1 MNNHLEATFDS
12 YHVWLGIPPAEQPP
26 DNYRLLGIA
35 RFEENLEVIE
45 SAADRQMAHV
55 RSFQN
60 GSRAKESQRLL
71 NEIASA
77 RVCLLG
83 ATAKQKYDVSLRRG
97 SEQALRIDNGAAL
110 TKTPLRRRSSRRETG
125 RFAVEIRWKRVVA
138 WTGCAALLGAGCI
151 LFALNSKPKGDE
163 PHRPISS
170 HEPKQAAHAAL
181 ALQAA
186 PQRQVQQGPA
196 QSEEATEA
204 GRDHARDVDVRQG
217 QVEEPEGF
225 ADLAAEFDAL
235 ASLPQKT
242 SVQEGDVF
250 AAATAQQQPESKVK
264 PRTAQPSRLPLPTDE
279 ELRAAEIVLTSENS
293 DLLKHDG
300 RQRSAKELLDLA
312 KSAKVAPAVRYRL
325 FEVAAERAVD
335 DKNVELAFLAVDEA
349 AVRFEIDAWQRKLAV
364 VQTLNQGLVPS
375 SMLNPLSSGCR
386 SLISEAL
393 AAGRFERG
401 AQAGNLAMEI
411 GNHPQAGHL
420 RANARL
426 LSNYTRTL
434 SSQHS
439 EYRNALSS
447 LRANPADPAAHT
459 GVGRWLCFAVEDW
472 PRGLPHLS
480 QGVDYSLAQA
490 AKLDLA
496 ASSSSAEC
504 AQAGDFWWD
513 LAEGKPVS
521 EGAAMKRRALHWYDV
536 ASTQSENS
544 LADVRI
550 RQRIDE
556 ARRLSRPFQI
566 GGEDVSNPVP
576 PVAGQNPP
584 K

>member
-1 MNNHLEATFDS
+1 MNNHLEATFDP

-71 NEIASA
+71 NQIASA

-83 ATAKQKYDVSLRRG
+83 ATAKQKYDESLRREA
-97 SEQALRIDNGAAL
+97 EQAIRIDNGAAS
-110 TKTPLRRRSSRRETG
+110 TRTPLRARRSQSAKR
-125 RFAVEIRWKRVVA
+125 RFAVDVRWKPIVA
-138 WTGCAALLGAGCI
+138 WTACAALLGVGCM
-151 LFALNSKPKGDE
+151 LFALNLKPKVDE

-170 HEPKQAAHAAL
+170 NEPKQVADAAP
-181 ALQAA
+181 QTA
-186 PQRQVQQGPA
+186 PQRQVQQGPE
-196 QSEEATEA
+196 QPE
-204 GRDHARDVDVRQG
+204 
-217 QVEEPEGF
+217 QVSKGAVEQIGNGGIADKPVEPREGF

-250 AAATAQQQPESKVK
+250 AAATAQQQPESKEK
-264 PRTAQPSRLPLPTDE
+264 PGTAQPSRLPLPTDE

-335 DKNVELAFLAVDEA
+335 DKNIELALLAVDEA
-349 AVRFEIDAWQRKLAV
+349 AVRFELDAWQRKFAV
-364 VQTLNQGLVPS
+364 VQALHQGLVPS
-375 SMLNPLSSGCR
+375 SMLNPLLNGCR

-401 AQAGNLAMEI
+401 ADAGNLAMEI

-434 SSQHS
+434 NSQHS
-439 EYRNALSS
+439 VYRNALSS

-459 GVGRWLCFAVEDW
+459 VVGRWLCFVVDDW

-513 LAEGKPVS
+513 LAEGKPAS
-521 EGAAMKRRALHWYDV
+521 ESAAMKRRALHWYDV

-550 RQRIDE
+550 RQRMDE

-566 GGEDVSNPVP
+566 GGEDVSNPVQ
-576 PVAGQNPP
+576 PVAGQNSP